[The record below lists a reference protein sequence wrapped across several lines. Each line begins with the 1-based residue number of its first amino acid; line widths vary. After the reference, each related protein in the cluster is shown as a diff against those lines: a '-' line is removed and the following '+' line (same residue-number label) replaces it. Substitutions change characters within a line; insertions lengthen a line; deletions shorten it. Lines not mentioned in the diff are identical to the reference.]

1 MATVLYKSPENPSNP
16 LGWLGFHA
24 TVVLPYI
31 AYTEQRGT
39 AYKSWFVLFV
49 GSYKSFVVNNSRI
62 ITTSNS
68 GKVDMSKCENICINT
83 SILMR
88 IDTHTH
94 THTYIH
100 TRAHT
105 RTYTYI
111 HTHAHTRTYTYTHT
125 HTHTPTHTYTYTYTH
140 THTPTY

>member
-24 TVVLPYI
+24 TLVLPYI
-31 AYTEQRGT
+31 AYTMQRGT

-83 SILMR
+83 SISMR
-88 IDTHTH
+88 IDTQIHTHAHIHTRARTHAHTHTH
-94 THTYIH
+94 TH
-100 TRAHT
+100 A
-105 RTYTYI
+105 
-111 HTHAHTRTYTYTHT
+111 YTHT
-125 HTHTPTHTYTYTYTH
+125 YILTIINKNIMM
-140 THTPTY
+140 